1 LTPATLN
8 RIGTALFGGYWQTQL
23 ADALGVNPRTVR
35 RWVSGELPIPDLR
48 EELLDIISKREA
60 QLIVLRRWLD

>member
-1 LTPATLN
+1 MTPATIN

-35 RWVSGELPIPDLR
+35 RWVSGELPIPDIRAELR
-48 EELLDIISKREA
+48 VIIHQRRQTLLEA
-60 QLIVLRRWLD
+60 MDWLE

>member
-1 LTPATLN
+1 MTPATLN